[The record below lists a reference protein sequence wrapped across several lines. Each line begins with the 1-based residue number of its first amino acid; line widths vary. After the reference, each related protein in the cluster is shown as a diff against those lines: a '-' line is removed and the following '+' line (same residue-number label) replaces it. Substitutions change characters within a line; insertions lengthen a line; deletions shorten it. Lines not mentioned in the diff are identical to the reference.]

1 MVKFFG
7 TYKRV
12 LDEKGRLLIPAKLFH
27 EGIKRYFVLRG
38 FEGCLSV
45 YEEEDFDALMEKLGS
60 LDYFDP
66 DARKTIRLAS
76 ASVVEL
82 PVDIH
87 GRVLIGKDI
96 LRDYAIGHDVTLIG
110 VLDHFEIWD
119 STAYARYDLESGLS
133 YGQKGSK
140 AV

>member
-27 EGIKRYFVLRG
+27 EGCKRYFVLRG

-45 YEEEDFDALMEKLGS
+45 YEEEDFDALMKKLAAMDY
-60 LDYFDP
+60 LDP
-66 DARKTIRLAS
+66 EARRIIRLAS
-76 ASVVEL
+76 ASVCEL
-82 PVDIH
+82 PADIH
-87 GRVLIGKDI
+87 GRVLLGKDL
-96 LRDYAIGHDVTLIG
+96 LRDYAIGHEITLIG

-119 STAYARYDLESGLS
+119 STAYAKYDLAEGIH
-133 YGQKGSK
+133 YGQKGGLS
-140 AV
+140 